1 MKTFI
6 VIITFLTLTVS
17 VTAQGQNSYTY
28 IVISKTQFDNCRK
41 PSYLIKNSLIT
52 KKAGRLIIPIA
63 GKAAKNFK
71 DNNTEEGFHKFEY
84 VGNIKGTQLLL
95 IKKTDYNHEEFYFIN
110 HLKGVTDTLIGIPVF
125 SLNMLHFSCINI
137 PGTDEKQY
145 IQTGIIK
152 SGNVVLTNKLEIKKD
167 LHFTEVKCATANA
180 VLTKNSEG
188 QFWKIT
194 FQMQT
199 KSGTKHLEQ

>member
-1 MKTFI
+1 
-6 VIITFLTLTVS
+6 
-17 VTAQGQNSYTY
+17 
-28 IVISKTQFDNCRK
+28 
-41 PSYLIKNSLIT
+41 
-52 KKAGRLIIPIA
+52 LIIPIA

-71 DNNTEEGFHKFEY
+71 DNNTDEGFHKFEY
-84 VGNIKGTQLLL
+84 LGNIKGTQLLL
-95 IKKTDYNHEEFYFIN
+95 IKRTDYNHEEFYCIN
-110 HLKGVTDTLIGIPVF
+110 HLTGVVDTLIGIPIF

-145 IQTGIIK
+145 IQIGTIK
-152 SGNVVLTNKLEIKKD
+152 SENIVLTNKLESKKD
-167 LHFTEVKCATANA
+167 LYFTEVKCATDNT

-199 KSGTKHLEQ
+199 KSGTKYLEQ

>member
-1 MKTFI
+1 MKTLI
-6 VIITFLTLTVS
+6 VIITFFTLTVS
-17 VTAQGQNSYTY
+17 LTAQGQNSYTY
-28 IVISKTQFDNCRK
+28 IEISKTQFDNCRK

-52 KKAGRLIIPIA
+52 KKAGKLTIPIS

-71 DNNTEEGFHKFEY
+71 DNNTDEGFHKFEY
-84 VGNIKGTQLLL
+84 LGNIKGTQLLL

-110 HLKGVTDTLIGIPVF
+110 HLTGVIDTLIGFPVF

-152 SGNVVLTNKLEIKKD
+152 NGNIVLINKIEIKKD
-167 LHFTEVKCATANA
+167 LLFTEVKCATANS
-180 VLTKNSEG
+180 VLTKTSEG
-188 QFWKIT
+188 QFWEIT

-199 KSGTKHLEQ
+199 KSGTKLL